1 MSSLL
6 HLNLVEIAS
15 DHVVP
20 IYHLLAQINY
30 LLPNTTARHV
40 MSTLPN
46 TSARH
51 VLSLFASVRGNI
63 IAKS

>member
-20 IYHLLAQINY
+20 IYHLAQINY